1 MNQKSMPTSHPGR
14 FKSLIGT
21 SPHMKIVDIGASS
34 LDGDVAPYAAL
45 IAAGDAELIAF
56 EPHPRAHAKLMQT
69 KQSNETFLAQVVGD
83 GRRQTLRF
91 CYASGMSSLLSP
103 NSDVLNLF
111 HLFPEHGQ
119 VVSAI
124 EVNTVRL
131 DDVIE
136 TAGADLIK
144 IDIQGAELMVFA
156 NAPRRLLDVSVIH
169 TEVLFLPMYEGQPL
183 FSEVELFLRSKG
195 FMIHCLQPAQTRM
208 ISPFIIDGDA
218 YGGLN
223 QIVWADAIFIRDLTR
238 LDLYSDHQLV
248 VTAHL
253 VHDMYKS
260 FDVSS
265 ALLTEYDRR
274 RSAGLSKKYLSAL
287 KTSYPGLILGPHPS
301 HS

>member
-1 MNQKSMPTSHPGR
+1 
-14 FKSLIGT
+14 
-21 SPHMKIVDIGASS
+21 
-34 LDGDVAPYAAL
+34 
-45 IAAGDAELIAF
+45 
-56 EPHPRAHAKLMQT
+56 
-69 KQSNETFLAQVVGD
+69 
-83 GRRQTLRF
+83 
-91 CYASGMSSLLSP
+91 
-103 NSDVLNLF
+103 
-111 HLFPEHGQ
+111 
-119 VVSAI
+119 
-124 EVNTVRL
+124 
-131 DDVIE
+131 
-136 TAGADLIK
+136 
-144 IDIQGAELMVFA
+144 
-156 NAPRRLLDVSVIH
+156 
-169 TEVLFLPMYEGQPL
+169 
-183 FSEVELFLRSKG
+183 
-195 FMIHCLQPAQTRM
+195 M